1 MPFKLIDK
9 LFISEKSQDLTAENK
24 YVFRVFKRA
33 NKSELKKEIEK
44 TYKVDVLKINIL
56 SIPGNKFQKKA
67 IVALKSGQTI
77 KEA

>member
-9 LFISEKSQDLTAENK
+9 LFISEKSQALAGENK

-33 NKSELKKEIEK
+33 NRSELKKEIEK
-44 TYKVDVLKINIL
+44 TYKVNVMKINIV

-67 IVALKSGQTI
+67 VVTLKSGQTI
-77 KEA
+77 KES